1 MKLPLALLL
10 FSSFLAHSRAA
21 TYYISNSGSDSNA
34 GTSSSSPWKTIAKV
48 NSVSESS
55 GSTVLFQ
62 STGTWHEQ
70 LTAQAGVT
78 YGSYGG
84 SSACSLSSALVAT
97 CTDMPVI
104 DGADVVTGWSRYSGS
119 TYRAPYAYTATKG
132 FVDAVYQQTTPL
144 TLVTSTSRVEST
156 AGSVYSSRGYVYVH
170 LSNGSSPS
178 SHTIEI
184 CGSRAYGIS
193 IGNVSNVTINGLEII
208 RTTKAGNRC

>member
-21 TYYISNSGSDSNA
+21 TYYVSNSGSDSNA

-55 GSTVLFQ
+55 GSTALFQ

-70 LTAQAGVT
+70 LSAHAGVS

-84 SSACSLSSALVAT
+84 SSACSLSTALVAT

-156 AGSVYSSRGYVYVH
+156 AGSVYSSRGYV
-170 LSNGSSPS
+170 
-178 SHTIEI
+178 
-184 CGSRAYGIS
+184 
-193 IGNVSNVTINGLEII
+193 
-208 RTTKAGNRC
+208 

>member
-1 MKLPLALLL
+1 M
-10 FSSFLAHSRAA
+10 
-21 TYYISNSGSDSNA
+21 
-34 GTSSSSPWKTIAKV
+34 
-48 NSVSESS
+48 
-55 GSTVLFQ
+55 LFQ

-78 YGSYGG
+78 YSSYGG

-104 DGADVVTGWSRYSGS
+104 DGADVVTGWSRYNGS

-132 FVDAVYQQTTPL
+132 FVGAVYQQTTPL
-144 TLVTSTSRVEST
+144 TLETSARGVENT

-170 LSNGSSPS
+170 LSNGSNPS
-178 SHTIEI
+178 SYTIEI

-208 RTTKAGNRC
+208 RNHKGRNRC